1 MVVVVIGHSST
12 LLPILLLL
20 LLLKGG
26 GHRGGDAVAV
36 EAAHWP
42 KVRVVRVRVGV
53 VLTWKARY
61 AEGAKGS
68 GAEGTGGEA
77 QLLDFRFLQALFSG

>member
-1 MVVVVIGHSST
+1 MVVIGHCST

-26 GHRGGDAVAV
+26 CHGRRYAVAI
-36 EAAHWP
+36 ETAHWP
-42 KVRVVRVRVGV
+42 KVRVVRVRMGV
-53 VLTWKARY
+53 VPPGNARH

>member
-1 MVVVVIGHSST
+1 MVVVIGHSST
-12 LLPILLLL
+12 LLPIL

-42 KVRVVRVRVGV
+42 KVRVVRVRMGV
-53 VLTWKARY
+53 VPPGNARH